1 MIPWIF
7 CFTCGCFL
15 DYEKMFKTIACTQF
29 QINTSFMAVG
39 HALFP
44 AAFYALITRERFA
57 KKRPKA
63 RSESA
68 VLKKGEIVFCAFN
81 IIKF

>member
-1 MIPWIF
+1 
-7 CFTCGCFL
+7 
-15 DYEKMFKTIACTQF
+15 
-29 QINTSFMAVG
+29 MAVG

-57 KKRPKA
+57 KNRPKA

-68 VLKKGEIVFCAFN
+68 VLKKGEIFFCAFN